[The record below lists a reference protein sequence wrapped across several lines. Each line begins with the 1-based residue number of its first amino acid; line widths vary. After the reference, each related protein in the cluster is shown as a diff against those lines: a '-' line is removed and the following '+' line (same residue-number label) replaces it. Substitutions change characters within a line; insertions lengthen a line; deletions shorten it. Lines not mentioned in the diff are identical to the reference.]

1 MKAVSE
7 YLIGNVAVRIVDTG
21 RSIRVINIEKA
32 LEKRRFRKTVLAI
45 ILTAVLSLTASLSV
59 VDRQSSRISL
69 EKQVYALKSDIESM
83 EQENLTLEKKIE
95 EAERLSYR
103 AVYKRALAMGMDF
116 PKNGQVK
123 KYHVRNGD
131 KKKAPAALMF
141 DKSFFSSR

>member
-7 YLIGNVAVRIVDTG
+7 CLIGNVAVRIVDTG

-32 LEKRRFRKTVLAI
+32 TEKRRFRKTVLAI
-45 ILTAVLSLTASLSV
+45 ILTAVLSLTTSLSV
-59 VDRQSSRISL
+59 VNRQNSRTSL
-69 EKQVYALKSDIESM
+69 EKQVFALKSDIESI

-95 EAERLSYR
+95 EAEHLSYR

-123 KYHVRNGD
+123 KYHVRSGD

-141 DKSFFSSR
+141 DKAFFTGR